1 MQYKQIVLI
10 KNKWNTEYSAKVES
24 EEWKK
29 DYREKIRSNG
39 LKQ

>member
-10 KNKWNTEYSAKVES
+10 KNKWNTKYSAKVES

>member
-29 DYREKIRSNG
+29 DNREKIRSNG